1 MPTIA
6 YEAVLTTMDGQPLE
20 TRPTEAQR
28 LKGYLSI
35 YQDFCRLVENEFRN
49 QNLVEPN
56 DPKQVKVGV
65 DTFDQIRTF
74 CESPLRD
81 LMVQYQEEAFPHWM
95 EHHDINERLVFN
107 DWLFAA
113 FDRALRSLMLWYE
126 HYLDGDSSFQ
136 LALPTTLENE
146 FLIPHG
152 VYTFEVVDDER
163 VRFNL
168 SGGFQAVVSSKSL
181 VRQLRQLWQA
191 IYRDKSIELP
201 PLYLRVQRRPDGD
214 YSYRV
219 SFRITDKFLK
229 MVKRRH
235 SEWNGCRR
243 IKRKLRSQRK
253 V

>member
-1 MPTIA
+1 MQTVA

-20 TRPTEAQR
+20 TRPTDAQR
-28 LKGYLSI
+28 LKAYLSI
-35 YQDFCRLVENEFRN
+35 YQDFCRLVEHEFRN
-49 QNLVEPN
+49 QNLVEPD
-56 DPKQVKVGV
+56 DPKLVKAGV

-74 CESPLRD
+74 CELPLRD
-81 LMVQYQEEAFPHWM
+81 LMVQYQEEAFPHWI
-95 EHHDINERLVFN
+95 ENHDIDERLVFN

-152 VYTFEVVDDER
+152 VYTMEILDDEQ

-168 SGGFQAVVSSKSL
+168 TGGFQAIVSNKHL
-181 VRQLRQLWQA
+181 VNHLRRLWQV

-201 PLYLRVQRRPDGD
+201 PLYLRVQRRSDGD

-219 SFRITDKFLK
+219 AFRITDKFLK

-235 SEWNGCRR
+235 SDWNGCNRVRR
-243 IKRKLRSQRK
+243 KPKPQHK

>member
-1 MPTIA
+1 MQA
-6 YEAVLTTMDGQPLE
+6 MVHEAVLTTMDGQPLE
-20 TRPTEAQR
+20 TRPADAQR
-28 LKGYLSI
+28 LKVYLSI
-35 YQDFCRLVENEFRN
+35 YQDFCRLVEQEFRN
-49 QNLVEPN
+49 QNLVEPD
-56 DPKQVKVGV
+56 DPKLVKAGV

-74 CESPLRD
+74 CELSLRD
-81 LMVQYQEEAFPHWM
+81 LLVQYQEKVYPRWVESCGI
-95 EHHDINERLVFN
+95 EERFVRN

-126 HYLDGDSSFQ
+126 RYLDGDSSFQ
-136 LALPTTLENE
+136 LALPTTLESE

-152 VYTFEVVDDER
+152 VYTIDVLDDER

-168 SGGFQAVVSSKSL
+168 AGGFQAIVTSKPL
-181 VRQLRQLWQA
+181 VNHLRRLWQV

-201 PLYLRVQRRPDGD
+201 PLYLRVQRRSDGD

-219 SFRITDKFLK
+219 VFRITDKFLE

-235 SEWNGCRR
+235 PGWDGLKRSRP
-243 IKRKLRSQRK
+243 KRKLQRQ